1 MQKALFALAFAGEDE
16 DEKEIEKYSKV
27 AEGMLDSLLR
37 GQGLTGNAVM
47 AIKNVAVDIAKRS
60 GKPSPRFQDAVW
72 KAATI
77 SPPLNNK
84 VTKGRGAGYS
94 LGYVTPENIFEPTL
108 DNPALSAGANIIS
121 ATTNVPLDR
130 ALRKAQNIEAA
141 MSDEAEWWQKTAL
154 LMGWP
159 SWELG
164 IENEKDKIEKNVRGT
179 TRGANTRTSIRKPIE
194 REKQKKSF

>member
-1 MQKALFALAFAGEDE
+1 MKKTRTKSIHQLQREVVEL
-16 DEKEIEKYSKV
+16 EKQIV
-27 AEGMLDSLLR
+27 
-37 GQGLTGNAVM
+37 Q
-47 AIKNVAVDIAKRS
+47 AKRS

-121 ATTNVPLDR
+121 ATTNIPLDR
-130 ALRKAQNIEAA
+130 VVRKTDNLVNMTQADLAAWERAALFFG
-141 MSDEAEWWQKTAL
+141 WQD
-154 LMGWP
+154 
-159 SWELG
+159 WELG
-164 IENEKDKIEKNVRGT
+164 INDNKVTTSKSNKNLRSKQDELAQSLQNKYGEGT
-179 TRGANTRTSIRKPIE
+179 INVDSGDFIKAE
-194 REKQKKSF
+194 